1 MKTDETTTVR
11 LWLSPEELAE
21 REQQRLADEYQRDAI
36 AEAMSEAMQ
45 EQFRK
50 DYE

>member
-36 AEAMSEAMQ
+36 AEARGARPDDECSE
-45 EQFRK
+45 
-50 DYE
+50 DLG